1 MNINDEVILAQVEA
15 ASDRYEAALLSND
28 LDTLD
33 ASFWQDA
40 RVLRVSAKD
49 ELQGIENIRRFRAGR
64 APTDAARDYLSRH
77 ITCFGDHAAVV
88 NITFLRKSDSRVG
101 RQSQTWVRFDG
112 TWRIVGAHISFRETR
127 FMSVTQ

>member
-1 MNINDEVILAQVEA
+1 MKIDDPVVYAEVEG
-15 ASDRYEAALLSND
+15 ASDRYEAALLAND

-33 ASFWQDA
+33 ELFWQDA

-64 APTDAARDYLSRH
+64 APTDVARDYLSRQ
-77 ITCFGDHAAVV
+77 IVCFGEHSAVV
-88 NITFLRKSDSRVG
+88 SITFLRKKDSRVG

-112 TWRIVGAHISFRETR
+112 SWRIVGAHISFRE
-127 FMSVTQ
+127 S

>member
-1 MNINDEVILAQVEA
+1 MKIDEQRVCAEVEG

-49 ELQGIENIRRFRAGR
+49 ELLGIENIRRFRAGR
-64 APTDAARDYLSRH
+64 APTDAARDYLSRL
-77 ITCFGDHAAVV
+77 ITTFGEHTAIVS
-88 NITFLRKSDSRVG
+88 ITFLRKSDSRVG
-101 RQSQTWVRFDG
+101 RQSQTWVRIDDS
-112 TWRIVGAHISFRETR
+112 WRIVSAHISFRE
-127 FMSVTQ
+127 S

>member
-1 MNINDEVILAQVEA
+1 MKIDAERICAEVEA

-28 LDTLD
+28 LETLD

-64 APTDAARDYLSRH
+64 APGDVARDYLSRQ
-77 ITCFGDHAAVV
+77 ITSFGEHTAVV
-88 NITFLRKSDSRVG
+88 SITFLRKADRRVG

-112 TWRIVGAHISFRETR
+112 TWRIVSAHISFRET
-127 FMSVTQ
+127 

>member
-1 MNINDEVILAQVEA
+1 MKIDEELVRAEVEA
-15 ASDRYEAALLSND
+15 ASDRYEAALLGND

-49 ELQGIENIRRFRAGR
+49 ELLGIENIRRFRAGR
-64 APTDAARDYLSRH
+64 VPTDAARDYLSRL
-77 ITCFGDHAAVV
+77 ITCFGDHTAVV

-101 RQSQTWVRFDG
+101 RQSQTWVRIDDS
-112 TWRIVGAHISFRETR
+112 WRIVSAHISFRE
-127 FMSVTQ
+127 SE